1 MRRLYEGHDSCLFQ
15 HRENSGEG
23 QHRSRRRQP
32 TSSGKTCCSHTAP
45 TQGSWG
51 GWAQPQ
57 GGETGPQSRPESTF
71 TGECQWSF
79 QSMQLRQRSR
89 TQTDTSENKGPGSA
103 VLNALVSGFQ
113 LMGKGFHE
121 HRAQAPAGS

>member
-1 MRRLYEGHDSCLFQ
+1 MKDTTAVSSSTERTRGRASTGAGAGSPPPPVKPAAATLHQ
-15 HRENSGEG
+15 HR
-23 QHRSRRRQP
+23 
-32 TSSGKTCCSHTAP
+32 AA
-45 TQGSWG
+45 G
-51 GWAQPQ
+51 GGAQPQ